1 MNFHKFQVYFFTA
14 VMLGV
19 LVVAFDIFLPY
30 LTTIVLAFVLATVFY
45 PMHRKLNVGFGDKG
59 AFSALI
65 STIIVINVVVV
76 PIAFLVTLLIDE
88 VRNSYFSMLSGD
100 YSLSWLGNINGF
112 VQDKFPFLGFD
123 VSRYTEQ
130 AMSWVLQNASAVFSS
145 VASGGI
151 TLLLSFLTIY
161 YFFKDGEKM
170 KQYIMSV
177 SPLVD
182 KYDKQIFDKLGLAV
196 MSVIQGSLTIALIQ
210 GVLAGVGFLI
220 FGIPSPIFWGA
231 VAAFCALVPSVG
243 TALVLVPAVGY
254 LVVTSH
260 FAAALGLA
268 IWGAFLVGF
277 IDNVLSPKLIERK
290 MEIHPLLILFSVLGG
305 IQFFGVMGFVL
316 GPLVI
321 SLLVALIDIYQNE
334 FKQYFEEAR

>member
-1 MNFHKFQVYFFTA
+1 MNFHKFQVYFFA
-14 VMLGV
+14 ALV
-19 LVVAFDIFLPY
+19 LCALVLSFNIFLPY
-30 LTTIVLAFVLATVFY
+30 LTTIALAFILATVFY
-45 PMHRKLNVGFGDKG
+45 PMHRKLNAGFGDKG

-88 VRNSYFSMLSGD
+88 VKNSYVAISSGD

-112 VQDKFPFLGFD
+112 MHDKFPFLGFD
-123 VSRYTEQ
+123 VSSYTEQ
-130 AMSWVLQNASAVFSS
+130 ALSWVLQNATAVFSG
-145 VASGGI
+145 VAAGGI

-210 GVLAGVGFLI
+210 GVLAGVGFLV
-220 FGIPSPIFWGA
+220 FGIPSPVFWGA

-254 LVVTSH
+254 LLVTGH

-268 IWGAFLVGF
+268 IWGALLVGF
-277 IDNVLSPKLIERK
+277 IDNMLSPKLIERK
-290 MEIHPLLILFSVLGG
+290 MAIHPLLILFSVLGG
-305 IQFFGVMGFVL
+305 LQLFGVMGFVL
-316 GPLVI
+316 GPLVV
-321 SLLVALIDIYQNE
+321 SLLMALVDIYQNE
-334 FKQYFEEAR
+334 FKQYFEEAK